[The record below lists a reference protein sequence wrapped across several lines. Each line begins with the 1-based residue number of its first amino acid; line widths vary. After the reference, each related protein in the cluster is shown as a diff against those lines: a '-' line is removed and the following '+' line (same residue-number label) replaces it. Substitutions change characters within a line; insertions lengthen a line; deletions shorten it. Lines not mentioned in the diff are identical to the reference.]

1 MFWEI
6 SKNTE
11 KEELWMDLYLEY
23 FDLVLKKLRR
33 APLTHKCH
41 EEMELT

>member
-1 MFWEI
+1 
-6 SKNTE
+6 
-11 KEELWMDLYLEY
+11 MDLYLEY

-41 EEMELT
+41 EEKTLKWN